1 MDDRLVSEILA
12 AHADGLNAGQDR
24 SQDYLAMFPVYA
36 EELASLFRL
45 ASLAKRVL
53 VPVEPSVSFRH
64 YLGESLVQAARRQIA
79 HPPAPVQPRVNR
91 ELVIRAAA
99 AGSALAGA
107 GVLALMWRS
116 WTHRSQPTTTIDSRP
131 AA

>member
-1 MDDRLVSEILA
+1 MDDRLTSEILA
-12 AHADGLNAGQDR
+12 AHADGLNVGQDR
-24 SQDYLAMFPVYA
+24 SQEYLAMFPAYG

-53 VPVEPSVSFRH
+53 EPVQPSASYRQ
-64 YLGESLVQAARRQIA
+64 YLSDSLQQVAQQQIA
-79 HPPAPVQPRVNR
+79 QLPPLVQPRVNR

-116 WTHRSQPTTTIDSRP
+116 WVNRSPQ
-131 AA
+131 AATRN